1 MVENETKTE
10 KECSRST
17 LVYEQYVASCNNK
30 YLVKMYRIFDRPV
43 QKSMYCMDQPSI
55 GANPVR
61 CQLNRTFFFLS
72 PFAPENLVAQ
82 DGFGLSVPRQLPY
95 SPQPRLSGLVWCLL
109 TGCSRSSRFPR
120 RRSSIP
126 STQLRTDCVHSRESV
141 GTSLSCCSSNERCLF
156 MKSHDYFLCSP
167 LLVYSYPTPTS
178 VFTVPYVRMHA
189 RMYRLN

>member
-95 SPQPRLSGLVWCLL
+95 SPQPRLSGLVWSGLVLTHGLL
-109 TGCSRSSRFPR
+109 SFLPLPATAF
-120 RRSSIP
+120 INTLN
-126 STQLRTDCVHSRESV
+126 ST
-141 GTSLSCCSSNERCLF
+141 
-156 MKSHDYFLCSP
+156 
-167 LLVYSYPTPTS
+167 
-178 VFTVPYVRMHA
+178 A
-189 RMYRLN
+189 YRLRPQPRIRRYKSFMLLE